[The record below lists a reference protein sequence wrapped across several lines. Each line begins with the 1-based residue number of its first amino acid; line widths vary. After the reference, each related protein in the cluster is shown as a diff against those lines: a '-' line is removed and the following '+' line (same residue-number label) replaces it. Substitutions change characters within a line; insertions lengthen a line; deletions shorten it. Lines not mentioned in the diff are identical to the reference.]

1 MNDEMTARAASPSE
15 PGGRSEDPKA
25 PGRESRQEG
34 AWAAVMARYG
44 LPADPEI
51 LADVLEDYEKVT
63 GEVARLYEKYEQ
75 PQEPMTAVGVY
86 LCPDLYI
93 RYYRELEDK
102 CITVPLP
109 YSYAIHMAMRKTK
122 KRAAAVERF
131 AACLKEYKI
140 T

>member
-1 MNDEMTARAASPSE
+1 MNDEMTALAASPSD

-34 AWAAVMARYG
+34 AWAAVMARYS

-86 LCPDLYI
+86 LCPACRKRIYENHSHCHWCGQRLGWPGRKGI
-93 RYYRELEDK
+93 RK
-102 CITVPLP
+102 
-109 YSYAIHMAMRKTK
+109 
-122 KRAAAVERF
+122 
-131 AACLKEYKI
+131 
-140 T
+140 